1 MADRYILLVEDNS
14 DDEALSI
21 RALNKNGVLN
31 EVVVA
36 HDGVEAT
43 EFLFATGKYAG
54 RDVRALPAVV
64 LLDLKLPRL
73 DGHEVLRQIRLD
85 PRTKL
90 LPVVVLTS
98 SIEESDLS
106 ASYSLGVNSYLR
118 KPVDFDQFME
128 AVRQIGIYWLVLN
141 QSPPLAKE
149 SA

>member
-1 MADRYILLVEDNS
+1 MADRYILLVEDNA
-14 DDEALSI
+14 DDEALSV
-21 RALNKNGVLN
+21 RALKKNGVLN

-43 EFLFATGKYAG
+43 DFLFGTGSYAG
-54 RDVRALPAVV
+54 RDVEALPAVV

-73 DGHEVLRQIRLD
+73 DGHEVLRRIRSD

-98 SIEESDLS
+98 SIEEADLS
-106 ASYSLGVNSYLR
+106 KSYGLGANSYLR

-128 AVRQIGIYWLVLN
+128 AVRQIGNYWLVLN
-141 QSPPLAKE
+141 QAPPVAKE
-149 SA
+149 VA

>member
-1 MADRYILLVEDNS
+1 MADRYILLVEDNA
-14 DDEALSI
+14 DDEALSV
-21 RALNKNGVLN
+21 RALKKNGVQN

-36 HDGVEAT
+36 HDGVEAI
-43 EFLFATGKYAG
+43 EFLFGTGKHAG

-73 DGHEVLRQIRLD
+73 DGHEVLRQIRSD
-85 PRTKL
+85 PRTKT

-98 SIEESDLS
+98 SIEEADLCK
-106 ASYSLGVNSYLR
+106 SYGMGANSYLR

-141 QSPPLAKE
+141 QAPPVTKE
-149 SA
+149 VA